1 MHNSSDVPF
10 AARRRQ
16 TIDKAVKILSADPRF
31 VAGWLEG
38 SLADG
43 SADPYSDIDLYL
55 CLEDDAWQRAW
66 NDRRAIIERIAPIL
80 ASLEIRGMFGI
91 GCLLEGPV
99 KLDVFF
105 EKARSLEARTRPA
118 VKWLWGPEA
127 ISARLKVGDTLD
139 DSAIR
144 FALETLVLG
153 FLQGG
158 TWPVRMLA
166 RGQVNTF
173 LFNEILLV
181 ETGIIP
187 RFFSSAIAVRSPAT
201 CSPARGC
208 SHRPRARSA
217 PRWSIESPTPCAPET
232 SARCATRTST
242 YFAGSAS
249 SRAPHLNDSE
259 SGFRRVPSRS
269 WSISTIANGRARLED
284 AARRHLPD
292 RLLSRAHLR
301 GEYRRMPGA
310 RIALRCEHYHLAEP
324 GSPELVK
331 EGATFFCS
339 RDSCEPV
346 IFGGA
351 DFRSQRHAQYQL
363 GGVNCS
369 SGTHYSR
376 QLAEDRF
383 ARRIQVEDPV
393 DQRDVDRSV

>member
-118 VKWLWGPEA
+118 MKWLWGPEA
-127 ISARLKVGDTLD
+127 ISAQLKVGDTLD

-187 RFFSSAIAVRSPAT
+187 LILLERDRRAL
-201 CSPARGC
+201 ARNMF
-208 SHRPRARSA
+208 
-217 PRWSIESPTPCAPET
+217 T
-232 SARCATRTST
+232 
-242 YFAGSAS
+242 
-249 SRAPHLNDSE
+249 
-259 SGFRRVPSRS
+259 
-269 WSISTIANGRARLED
+269 RARLLTPAESAEC
-284 AARRHLPD
+284 AALVDRITNTVRTGDFGAMRDTHVDIFRRICELA
-292 RLLSRAHLR
+292 RAAFER
-301 GEYRRMPGA
+301 FGIGFPPR
-310 RIALRCEHYHLAEP
+310 AEQ
-324 GSPELVK
+324 ELV
-331 EGATFFCS
+331 
-339 RDSCEPV
+339 
-346 IFGGA
+346 
-351 DFRSQRHAQYQL
+351 DFYNREWPSA
-363 GGVNCS
+363 
-369 SGTHYSR
+369 
-376 QLAEDRF
+376 A
-383 ARRIQVEDPV
+383 
-393 DQRDVDRSV
+393 